1 MAHLLKPKVFIQS
14 FDELELDYW
23 KGQGIK
29 GLLLDLD
36 NTIAPWRSE
45 DVLAQACHFVKTCQD
60 KGIKVVLF
68 TNASK
73 GRALAVAQAL
83 NTPCVP
89 LAKKP
94 IQRAYRKLFRQ
105 EGWLGSEVLTLGDQI
120 FTDTLGGNLAG
131 CTTVLIP
138 PLDMKEYGGTK
149 VLRLMERIIGVHQKP
164 RRETE
169 DASY

>member
-1 MAHLLKPKVFIQS
+1 MLKPKVSIQS
-14 FDELELDYW
+14 FEELELDYW
-23 KGQGIK
+23 KAQGIK

-45 DVLAQACHFVKTCQD
+45 EVLDQARHFVKTCQD

-73 GRALAVAQAL
+73 ARALAVARTL

-94 IQRAYRKLFRQ
+94 IQKAYQRLFRE
-105 EGWLGSEVLTLGDQI
+105 EGWQGSEVLTLGDQI

-138 PLDMKEYGGTK
+138 PLDLREYGGTK
-149 VLRLMERIIGVHQKP
+149 ILRFMERLIGVHQKP
-164 RRETE
+164 RRENE
-169 DASY
+169 GAQD